1 MSYLLHTCDK
11 LCAQK
16 DHLVLK
22 RIKNLGTLQSTCPLA
37 FGCWELSYVIFL
49 MLRKKE
55 PLAKLCKFTK

>member
-22 RIKNLGTLQSTCPLA
+22 RIKNLGALHVLV
-37 FGCWELSYVIFL
+37 FGSLELSQVIFL
-49 MLRKKE
+49 KLRKKD
-55 PLAKLCKFTK
+55 LLTKLSKFTK